1 MHEHIQDAKHG
12 KLKTPIDNLRKNEA
26 KHMVK
31 GGGNHCY
38 VSNNFICKETYW
50 VVIRLK

>member
-12 KLKTPIDNLRKNEA
+12 KLKTPIDNQRKNEA

-31 GGGNHCY
+31 G
-38 VSNNFICKETYW
+38 VET
-50 VVIRLK
+50 IAMLCMK